1 MAALNY
7 YLGVKRGDNIN
18 PFNVTSGTTTAG
30 TAADVELRIQ
40 INNGSNATGITRKD
54 VNLLIEKIRN
64 YINSGGA
71 LGIAGADLP
80 PL

>member
-7 YLGVKRGDNIN
+7 YLGATRGANIN
-18 PFNVTSGTTTAG
+18 AFNVTAGTSTAG
-30 TAADVELRIQ
+30 TAVDVELRIQ

-54 VNLLIEKIRN
+54 VNLIIEKLRN

-71 LGIAGADLP
+71 LGIAGVDLP

>member
-7 YLGVKRGDNIN
+7 YLGAKRGSTIN
-18 PFNVTSGTTTAG
+18 PFDLTAG
-30 TAADVELRIQ
+30 TSTVGTAVDVELRIQ

-54 VNLLIEKIRN
+54 VNLLLMKILA

-71 LGIAGADLP
+71 KGIAGTDLP